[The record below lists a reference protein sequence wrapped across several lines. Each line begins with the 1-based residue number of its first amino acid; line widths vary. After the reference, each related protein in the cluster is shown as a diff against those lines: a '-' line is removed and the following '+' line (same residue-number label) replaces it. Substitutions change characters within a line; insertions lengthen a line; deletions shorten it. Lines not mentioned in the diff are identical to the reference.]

1 MTDDQKLDDLFRE
14 RLEQYSLEP
23 PPGVWQGILRE
34 LEQKKPS
41 RRIVFLRWS
50 AVAALFLLA
59 ITTGVLVFDKQSPE
73 ILPKPSGNI
82 SSQSTVASGEKSKD
96 QPVKD
101 RVSLKNKDKTA
112 KNQKSS
118 AASTI
123 TTASGE
129 SAVITANNIRT
140 TEPEQMVN
148 LTPLKKIEAILKTT
162 SCEKLIHSSSG
173 MSGLLISV
181 NSKKDHN
188 RDVAIRAGTR
198 EKDQR
203 MKKGWSVG
211 LQVSP
216 AYSSFASSYTDEY
229 ARKLNRTGG
238 EAQASIGG
246 GISVHYIASPRW
258 HIESGIQYSQ
268 SSDKPGSSHLFSD
281 KADYAA
287 TQESGYKFYNS
298 TLYAD
303 NGQLSINSTAGVIQF
318 GKTPVNA
325 ELVTWPESAMGLNTA
340 LLTSGELSQVFD
352 FIEFPMKIHYHIL
365 NKKPVIDLFSGVST
379 NFLVGNN
386 VIIRNQT
393 GNERVG
399 KTKDISTV
407 TLSGVAGIGF
417 IFPISK
423 RLSFSLEPQTNF
435 SIYSINHSRDVE
447 YRPWRAGIYSGLSY
461 NF

>member
-198 EKDQR
+198 E
-203 MKKGWSVG
+203 
-211 LQVSP
+211 
-216 AYSSFASSYTDEY
+216 
-229 ARKLNRTGG
+229 
-238 EAQASIGG
+238 
-246 GISVHYIASPRW
+246 
-258 HIESGIQYSQ
+258 
-268 SSDKPGSSHLFSD
+268 
-281 KADYAA
+281 
-287 TQESGYKFYNS
+287 
-298 TLYAD
+298 
-303 NGQLSINSTAGVIQF
+303 
-318 GKTPVNA
+318 
-325 ELVTWPESAMGLNTA
+325 
-340 LLTSGELSQVFD
+340 
-352 FIEFPMKIHYHIL
+352 
-365 NKKPVIDLFSGVST
+365 
-379 NFLVGNN
+379 
-386 VIIRNQT
+386 
-393 GNERVG
+393 
-399 KTKDISTV
+399 
-407 TLSGVAGIGF
+407 
-417 IFPISK
+417 
-423 RLSFSLEPQTNF
+423 
-435 SIYSINHSRDVE
+435 
-447 YRPWRAGIYSGLSY
+447 
-461 NF
+461 